1 MHGKRGDMFSS
12 IWAIQRLAIKRQPLD
27 QKILNAKLG
36 HVARKEKSSK
46 FDKI

>member
-1 MHGKRGDMFSS
+1 MHGKQGDKFSS
-12 IWAIQRLAIKRQPLD
+12 IWAVQRLAIKRQPLD

-36 HVARKEKSSK
+36 HAARKEKPLK